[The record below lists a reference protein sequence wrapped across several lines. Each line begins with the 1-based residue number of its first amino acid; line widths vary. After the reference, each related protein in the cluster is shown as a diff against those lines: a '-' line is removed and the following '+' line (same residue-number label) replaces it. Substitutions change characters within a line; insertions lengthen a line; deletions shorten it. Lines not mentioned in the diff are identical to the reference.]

1 MTTPTRVTIKDVRF
15 NYTGSLFTAQKPKD
29 GGAGKEKFSVVA
41 ILAKNHPQLAEIK
54 AAITAA
60 AENKWGAKAPETLK
74 QLAAG
79 DRLCLHDGDAKSD
92 KPGYAGNLFINA
104 SNELR
109 PGVFGP
115 QREVLVAADGKPY
128 SGSYG
133 TIILEFWPQDNQF
146 GKRVNASL
154 LGVQHVKDGER
165 LSGGGVAAADDFE
178 AIPEQAAQTAVAS
191 GKGAASLF

>member
-15 NYTGSLFTAQKPKD
+15 NYTGSLFTAQKPKT
-29 GGAGKEKFSVVA
+29 GEGKEKFSVVA
-41 ILAKNHPQLAEIK
+41 IFGKNHPQLAEIK
-54 AAITAA
+54 AAMTAA
-60 AENKWGAKAPETLK
+60 AEGKWGAKHGEVLK

-133 TIILEFWPQDNQF
+133 NIIVEFWAQDNQF

-165 LSGGGVAAADDFE
+165 LAGGGVAAADDFE
-178 AIPEQAAQTAVAS
+178 AIPEAGQAKAAAT
-191 GKGAASLF
+191 GTGAAGLF

>member
-1 MTTPTRVTIKDVRF
+1 MLINNVRF
-15 NYTGSLFTAQKPKD
+15 NYTNSLFTAQKPQT
-29 GGAGKEKFSVVA
+29 GEGKEKFSVVV
-41 ILAKNHPQLAEIK
+41 ILGKDHPQLAEVK
-54 AAITAA
+54 AEMTKVATD
-60 AENKWGAKAPETLK
+60 KWGAKAADTLK
-74 QLAAG
+74 QLGAG

-109 PGVFGP
+109 PLVIGP
-115 QREVLVAADGKPY
+115 QREPLVAADGKPY

-133 TIILEFWPQDNQF
+133 NVIIDFWAQDNKY

-154 LGVQHVKDGER
+154 MGVQHVRDGER

-178 AIPEQAAQTAVAS
+178 AIPQEKSEAATA
-191 GKGAASLF
+191 GDGAKSLF

>member
-1 MTTPTRVTIKDVRF
+1 MNLRIQNVRF
-15 NYTGSLFTAQKPKD
+15 NYTNSLFTAQKAQ
-29 GGAGKEKFSVVA
+29 GASPTAKEKFSVVA
-41 ILAKNHPQLAEIK
+41 LLPKDHPQLAEIK
-54 AAITAA
+54 EAMTKAATD
-60 AENKWGAKAPETLK
+60 KWGAKAPEVLK

-109 PGVFGP
+109 PGVYGGGP
-115 QREVLVAADGKPY
+115 DGRAPLVAADGKPY

-133 TIILEFWPQDNQF
+133 NIIVEFWAQDNQF
-146 GKRVNASL
+146 GKRINASL

-178 AIPEQAAQTAVAS
+178 EIPQEKAQAAAA
-191 GKGAASLF
+191 GGGAAALF